1 MRKNKL
7 FAPFLMLLAG
17 AVVSIATYCF
27 HYTMEEMLPILLFVL
42 IFFYLTGNFVQK
54 KVTAFMEQI
63 LEEEAKEGEVIEKEF
78 AGEGEDYVE
87 SKSAENGAEENI

>member
-1 MRKNKL
+1 MKKNKL

-27 HYTMEEMLPILLFVL
+27 QYTMGEMLPILLFVL
-42 IFFYLTGNFVQK
+42 IFFYLTGNFIQK

-63 LEEEAKEGEVIEKEF
+63 LEEEAKEGEVIEKEIPGD
-78 AGEGEDYVE
+78 GEEYME
-87 SKSAENGAEENI
+87 SKSAENGAEGNI

>member
-17 AVVSIATYCF
+17 AVVSIAMYCF

-54 KVTAFMEQI
+54 K
-63 LEEEAKEGEVIEKEF
+63 
-78 AGEGEDYVE
+78 
-87 SKSAENGAEENI
+87 